1 MPNTPDEQL
10 KPDNT
15 PGGIYGTDG
24 KPQFFDDPA
33 MDRVVAVLMEITQ
46 TSWAQ
51 EERILALEE
60 ANGAEKVDREERLN
74 EFINRTF
81 APLR

>member
-1 MPNTPDEQL
+1 MSNTPIDPL

-15 PGGIYGTDG
+15 PDGIYGDDG

-33 MDRVVAVLMEITQ
+33 MDRVIAVLMEMAQ

-51 EERILALEE
+51 EERLLALEE
-60 ANGAEKVDREERLN
+60 ANGAKKVDREERLN

>member
-1 MPNTPDEQL
+1 MPKTSDDQF

-15 PGGIYGTDG
+15 PDGIYGNDG

-33 MDRVVAVLMEITQ
+33 MDRFVAVLMELAQ

-51 EERILALEE
+51 EERLLALEE

-74 EFINRTF
+74 EFIKRTF